1 LLGQKL
7 VEDSLPR
14 DIKIFL
20 VSTTIQINIF
30 VIDFPRLLEII
41 IMNLF
46 RQTSEVDLLL
56 SCFVCSIITAVSH
69 PITASIS
76 LLCNVIII
84 IFIAFAYFFI
94 DSGLSIPS

>member
-69 PITASIS
+69 PIS